1 MNWINDLLW
10 GEGIGHSIL
19 LLSFVIA
26 AGIQLGKIKVFGV
39 SLGIT
44 LVLFVGII
52 LGHFGFTIN
61 HNVIHFFKEFGLIL
75 FVYSVGMQVGPGFF
89 SSFKQGGITLN
100 MLACGIVFLGV
111 LTAVIL
117 HYATGIPMPTMVG
130 ILSGAVTNTPGLG
143 AAQQA
148 FSDMHGVSDNTIAL
162 GYAVAYPLGVIGIIL
177 SIILIKYIFRVSFDK
192 ENEQLNSED
201 SSHTNEAKPIS
212 LIVKNPAIFNKT
224 VAELSN
230 LLEHRDFVI
239 SRVWRDSNKQIEI
252 ASANTVL
259 QENDKV
265 FVITTETDAETIKT
279 FIGEEI
285 DMERK
290 QWIRMESQ
298 FINRRILI
306 TKPELNGKRLGQL
319 KLRKLYGINITRI
332 YRAGVQLLATPELV
346 LQLGDKLTVVG
357 EAAAISNVEKVL
369 GNRIISLKEPNLI
382 AVFVGFVLGNSMKRL
397 NEPNLITI
405 FVGIA
410 LGIVLGSIPISF
422 PGIPQPVKLGLA
434 GGPLVVAILISRFGY
449 HYKLITYTTQSANLM
464 LREIGITLFL
474 ACVGISA
481 GDGFVDTIVNN
492 GGFAWI
498 GYGFIITFV
507 PLMIIGC
514 IGRYFCKVNYFT
526 LMGLIAGSTTDPPA
540 LAYSSDLTSCDAP
553 AVGYAT
559 VYPLAMFLRVLTA
572 QLLILALA

>member
-332 YRAGVQLLATPELV
+332 NRAGVDLV
-346 LQLGDKLTVVG
+346 AKPGLTLQVGDRVNVVG
-357 EAAAISNVEKVL
+357 TETAVSNVEK
-369 GNRIISLKEPNLI
+369 
-382 AVFVGFVLGNSMKRL
+382 VLGNSMKRL

-410 LGIVLGSIPISF
+410 LGIVLGSIRISV

-540 LAYSSDLTSCDAP
+540 LAYSNATAGNDAP
-553 AVGYAT
+553 SVGYAT
-559 VYPLAMFLRVLTA
+559 VYPLTMFLRVLTA
-572 QLLILALA
+572 QLLILFFA

>member
-332 YRAGVQLLATPELV
+332 NRAGVDLV
-346 LQLGDKLTVVG
+346 AKPGLTLQVGDRVNVVG
-357 EAAAISNVEKVL
+357 TETAVSNVEK
-369 GNRIISLKEPNLI
+369 
-382 AVFVGFVLGNSMKRL
+382 VLGNSMKRL

-434 GGPLVVAILISRFGY
+434 GGPLVVAILISRFGD

-540 LAYSSDLTSCDAP
+540 LAYSNATAGNDAP
-553 AVGYAT
+553 SVGYAT
-559 VYPLAMFLRVLTA
+559 VYPLTMFLRVLTA
-572 QLLILALA
+572 QLLILFFA

>member
-285 DMERK
+285 EMERK

-332 YRAGVQLLATPELV
+332 NRAGVDLV
-346 LQLGDKLTVVG
+346 AKPGLTLQVGDRVNVVG
-357 EAAAISNVEKVL
+357 TETAVSNVEK
-369 GNRIISLKEPNLI
+369 
-382 AVFVGFVLGNSMKRL
+382 VLGNSMKRL

-540 LAYSSDLTSCDAP
+540 LAYSNATAGNDAP
-553 AVGYAT
+553 SVGYAT
-559 VYPLAMFLRVLTA
+559 VYPLTMFLRVLTA
-572 QLLILALA
+572 QLLILFFA

>member
-332 YRAGVQLLATPELV
+332 NRAGVDLV
-346 LQLGDKLTVVG
+346 AKPGLTLQVGDRVNVVG
-357 EAAAISNVEKVL
+357 TETAVSNVEKVL
-369 GNRIISLKEPNLI
+369 GNS
-382 AVFVGFVLGNSMKRL
+382 VKRL

-540 LAYSSDLTSCDAP
+540 LAYSNATAGNDAP
-553 AVGYAT
+553 SVGYAT
-559 VYPLAMFLRVLTA
+559 VYPLTMFLRVLTA
-572 QLLILALA
+572 QLLILFFA

>member
-26 AGIQLGKIKVFGV
+26 AGIQLGKVKVFGV

-332 YRAGVQLLATPELV
+332 NRAGVDLV
-346 LQLGDKLTVVG
+346 AKPGLTLQVGDRVNVVG
-357 EAAAISNVEKVL
+357 TETAVSNVEK
-369 GNRIISLKEPNLI
+369 
-382 AVFVGFVLGNSMKRL
+382 VLGNSMKRL

-540 LAYSSDLTSCDAP
+540 LAYSNATAGNDAP
-553 AVGYAT
+553 SVGYAT
-559 VYPLAMFLRVLTA
+559 VYPLTMFLRVLTA
-572 QLLILALA
+572 QLLILFFA

>member
-75 FVYSVGMQVGPGFF
+75 FVYSVGMQVGPGFY

-332 YRAGVQLLATPELV
+332 NRAGVDLV
-346 LQLGDKLTVVG
+346 AKPGLTLQVGDRVNVVG
-357 EAAAISNVEKVL
+357 TETAVSNVEK
-369 GNRIISLKEPNLI
+369 
-382 AVFVGFVLGNSMKRL
+382 VLGNSMKRL

-540 LAYSSDLTSCDAP
+540 LAYSNATAGNDAP
-553 AVGYAT
+553 SVGYAT
-559 VYPLAMFLRVLTA
+559 VYPLTMFLRVLTA
-572 QLLILALA
+572 QLLILFFA

>member
-306 TKPELNGKRLGQL
+306 SKPELNGKRLGQL

-332 YRAGVQLLATPELV
+332 NRAGVDLV
-346 LQLGDKLTVVG
+346 AKPGLTLQVGDRVNVVG
-357 EAAAISNVEKVL
+357 TETAVSNVEK
-369 GNRIISLKEPNLI
+369 
-382 AVFVGFVLGNSMKRL
+382 VLGNSMKRL

-540 LAYSSDLTSCDAP
+540 LAYSNATAGNDAP
-553 AVGYAT
+553 SVGYAT
-559 VYPLAMFLRVLTA
+559 VYPLTMFLRVLTA
-572 QLLILALA
+572 QLLILFFA

>member
-89 SSFKQGGITLN
+89 SSFKKGGITLN

-111 LTAVIL
+111 VTAIIL

-148 FSDMHGVSDNTIAL
+148 FSDMYGSTDNTIAL

-177 SIILIKYIFRVSFDK
+177 SIIFIRYVFRVNFDK
-192 ENEQLNSED
+192 ENEQLNKED
-201 SSHTNEAKPIS
+201 ASHMNEAKPVS
-212 LIVKNPAIFNKT
+212 LIVKNPAVFGKS
-224 VAELSN
+224 VGELSN

-239 SRVWRDSNKQIEI
+239 SRIWHDSDKQIEI
-252 ASANTVL
+252 VSANTVL
-259 QENDKV
+259 MENDKV
-265 FVITTETDAETIKT
+265 FVITTEQDAQTIKT

-332 YRAGVQLLATPELV
+332 NRAGVDLVATPHLT
-346 LQLGDKLTVVG
+346 LQVGDRVNVVG
-357 EAAAISNVEKVL
+357 TETAVTNVEK
-369 GNRIISLKEPNLI
+369 
-382 AVFVGFVLGNSMKRL
+382 VLGNSMKRL

-405 FVGIA
+405 FIGIA
-410 LGIVLGSIPISF
+410 LGIILGSIPITF

-434 GGPLVVAILISRFGY
+434 GGPLIVAILISRFGY
-449 HYKLITYTTQSANLM
+449 KYKLVTYTTQSANLM

-498 GYGFIITFV
+498 GYGFIITTV
-507 PLMIIGC
+507 PLLIIGC
-514 IGRYFCKVNYFT
+514 IGRYFFKVNYFT

-540 LAYSSDLTSCDAP
+540 LAYSNATAGNDAP
-553 AVGYAT
+553 SVGYAT
-559 VYPLAMFLRVLTA
+559 VYPLTMFLRVLTA
-572 QLLILALA
+572 QLLILFFA